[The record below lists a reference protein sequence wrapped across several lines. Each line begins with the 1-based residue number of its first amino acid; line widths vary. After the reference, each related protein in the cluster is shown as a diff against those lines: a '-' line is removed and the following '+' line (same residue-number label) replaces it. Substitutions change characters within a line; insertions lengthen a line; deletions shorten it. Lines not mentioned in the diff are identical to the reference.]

1 METNHTTI
9 KRPLTI
15 IILLVAVI
23 IQSNSQTISYDY
35 DYAGNRISRKVVPL
49 SPPPQGAK
57 KQPADSIA
65 VEDIL
70 GKRNILVYPN
80 PTRGALGVEINGGD
94 TEEDIRLILFSGQGV
109 QLYNSKAQPGINPI
123 DMTAYPKGWYIL
135 RVQAGE
141 ERKEFKVI
149 KE

>member
-1 METNHTTI
+1 MNKIHEL
-9 KRPLTI
+9 KQSLLM
-15 IILLVAVI
+15 ILLVVVSL
-23 IQSNSQTISYDY
+23 QVVSQTVSYTY
-35 DYAGNRISRKVVPL
+35 DQAGNRISRKVITLP
-49 SPPPQGAK
+49 PPPQGAK
-57 KQPADSIA
+57 QHVDSTGIQDMMG
-65 VEDIL
+65 ELTIT
-70 GKRNILVYPN
+70 VYPN

-94 TEEDIRLILFSGQGV
+94 TEIALHLILFSGQGV
-109 QLYNSKAQPGINPI
+109 QLYNSTAQPGINPI